1 MKKTIIILV
10 ITIAIVA
17 AGTVGWVMWQKKSA
31 DQPMPSLPGEV
42 IPNSNLNGNLYSD
55 V

>member
-17 AGTVGWVMWQKKSA
+17 AGAVGLLMWQKPA
-31 DQPMPSLPGEV
+31 NQLHPTLPGKI
-42 IPNSNLNGNLYSD
+42 IPNSTLNGNLYSD